1 MREVNFSTSN
11 KKEVVVLLK
20 AAPEVHHRAVHEVVI
35 RTWFPLIMMVSLL
48 LIWMKMRP

>member
-20 AAPEVHHRAVHEVVI
+20 AAPEVHHGAVHEVVI